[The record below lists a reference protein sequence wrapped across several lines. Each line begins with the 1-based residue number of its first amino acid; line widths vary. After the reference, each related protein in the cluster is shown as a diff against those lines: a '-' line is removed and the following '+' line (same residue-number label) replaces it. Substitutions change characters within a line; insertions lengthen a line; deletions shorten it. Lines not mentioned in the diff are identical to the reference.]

1 VSGPTTPRWRLLR
14 SMAFSGIATALAALG
29 HVVGGGEGPD
39 VAVLVV
45 GGAAVAGLCMGLSA
59 RRRTFS
65 TILALLAASQLTFH
79 ALFSIDVHAMARH
92 SSMLP
97 NHPGRMLAFHLLAIA
112 LSALVLAKGDAALFG
127 LFGALRRTVRLV
139 LPPSGIDLPP
149 GWTAALADFSVEPA
163 GALLLSTSPGRG
175 PPATR

>member
-14 SMAFSGIATALAALG
+14 STAFSGIATALAALG
-29 HVVGGGEGPD
+29 HVLGGGEGPD
-39 VAVLVV
+39 VAVLMV

-65 TILALLAASQLTFH
+65 TILGLLAASQLTFH

-127 LFGALRRTVRLV
+127 LFGALRRAVRLV
-139 LPPSGIDLPP
+139 RPPSGIDLPP
-149 GWTAALADFSVEPA
+149 GWTAAVADFSVEPA
-163 GALLLSTSPGRG
+163 GALLSTSPGRG